1 MKKHIPFL
9 RPNLVRREAYA
20 AYLDQIDDSHIYS
33 NYGPLNTRFEQRI
46 LNEFFKDQGALTT
59 VANATLG
66 LMLAISLCHRPG
78 KQYAIM
84 PSFTFA
90 ATPLAAMW
98 CGLEPYFIDI
108 DPDGWHLDVNQVEQT
123 LKHLGN
129 DVAVLIPYATFG
141 SDIDLSRYAAWHD
154 AGVPVVVDAASSLGT
169 RGDKLH
175 FGQGFPGTVVF
186 SLHATKSFPI
196 GEGGVVYSN
205 NSEIIARLRRAANF
219 GFTSERVCNL
229 LGLNAKLS
237 EMHAAV
243 GLATLDVFD
252 EKKSLRQRVDHWYH
266 ELFEEHALTKSGWR
280 FQRTTGTMARQFV
293 PTMCSQALTNQIV
306 VDLLKQENIEAR
318 TYFRPACH
326 QQPQFASLPKSSLQ
340 ITESVA
346 KRIVSL
352 PLWEDMEHED
362 VVRVV
367 ATLAKTGTDR

>member
-20 AYLDQIDDSHIYS
+20 AYLDQIDDSHVYS
-33 NYGPLNTRFEQRI
+33 NYGPLNTRFEQR
-46 LNEFFKDQGALTT
+46 LLDEFFAGQGSLTT
-59 VANATLG
+59 VANATMG
-66 LMLAISLCHRPG
+66 LMLAISLCRRP
-78 KQYAIM
+78 KARYALM

-108 DPDGWHLDVNQVEQT
+108 DPDGWHLDIQQVEQT
-123 LKHLGN
+123 IKHLGS

-196 GEGGVVYSN
+196 GEGGVVYSS
-205 NSEIIARLRRAANF
+205 NSESIARLRRAANF

-229 LGLNAKLS
+229 PGLNAKLS

-243 GLATLDVFD
+243 GLATLDTFN

-266 ELFEEHALTKSGWR
+266 DLFEEHALTKSGWR

-293 PTMCSQALTNQIV
+293 PAMCPQALTNQTI
-306 VDLLKQENIEAR
+306 VDLLEQENIEAR

-326 QQPQFASLPKSSLQ
+326 QQPQFSSFPKSSLQ
-340 ITESVA
+340 TTESVA
-346 KRIVSL
+346 ERIVSL

-367 ATLAKTGTDR
+367 TTLAKTGANR

>member
-98 CGLEPYFIDI
+98 CGLKPYFIDI
-108 DPDGWHLDVNQVEQT
+108 NPETWCLDENQVEMAV
-123 LKHLGN
+123 KNLG
-129 DVAVLIPYATFG
+129 DEVAVIVPYATFG
-141 SDIDLSRYAAWHD
+141 TGIDLSRYAAWHN

-169 RGDKLH
+169 VIDDRH
-175 FGQGFPGTVVF
+175 FGRGFPGAVVF

-196 GEGGVVYSN
+196 GEGGVVYSAN
-205 NSEIIARLRRAANF
+205 KDFISHARQMANF
-219 GFTSERVCNL
+219 GFTPDRISTL
-229 LGLNAKLS
+229 PGFNAKLS
-237 EMHAAV
+237 EIHAAV
-243 GLATLDVFD
+243 ALATLDIFD
-252 EKKSLRQRVDHWYH
+252 EKKKLRQKIDHWYR
-266 ELFEEHALTKSGWR
+266 ELFYENFKLQSGWS
-280 FQRTTGTMARQFV
+280 FQHTNGTLVRQFV
-293 PTMCSQALTNQIV
+293 PALCPDTLTNQTVIN
-306 VDLLKQENIEAR
+306 LLGKHHIEAR

-326 QQPQFASLPKSSLQ
+326 EQPAFVDSLHASLPV
-340 ITESVA
+340 TESITR
-346 KRIVSL
+346 RIVSL
-352 PLWEDMEHED
+352 PLWEDMVHAD
-362 VVRVV
+362 VEQIVNVLK
-367 ATLAKTGTDR
+367 LASTKL